1 LSCLKGNFH
10 EQFLGGWAGAIPPG
24 YPAMRKQARRHCA
37 LSLPNTDCL
46 QPPLRCGF
54 RQQLKA
60 GVRLQLQIKGVST
73 EFGAS
78 RDP

>member
-1 LSCLKGNFH
+1 MGDRGSHVGRC
-10 EQFLGGWAGAIPPG
+10 AGVMTHAG
-24 YPAMRKQARRHCA
+24 VARREPGRQGLGHVLA
-37 LSLPNTDCL
+37 EQRLAADCL
-46 QPPLRCGF
+46 QPSLRCGF

-60 GVRLQLQIKGVST
+60 GVRLRLQIKCVST